1 MRVQVHRGALLKE
14 TLFEAQKGE
23 ECGKWL
29 CHIFREIPTKTYKK
43 EPWVPNKRRTKT
55 KPHSDKKN
63 VSENDRK
70 NLVDNHITNPG
81 TAIDKS
87 RTKESQTNISEL
99 NNTYLQKPKEANTLF
114 KCNSCPYTTGNQKIW
129 KLHLL
134 SHNFSESEILEKL
147 PPSLKDLTCNYE
159 EDFSKDLDVFL
170 SSLLIS

>member
-1 MRVQVHRGALLKE
+1 MKSVESDYVTFSEKSLQKHTKKSHEYR
-14 TLFEAQKGE
+14 TKGE
-23 ECGKWL
+23 QK
-29 CHIFREIPTKTYKK
+29 RKEIPIS
-43 EPWVPNKRRTKT
+43 
-55 KPHSDKKN
+55 PHSDKKN

-70 NLVDNHITNPG
+70 YLVDNHITNPG

-87 RTKESQTNISEL
+87 STKESQTNISEL

-114 KCNSCPYTTGNQKIW
+114 KCNSYPYTTGNQKIW

-147 PPSLKDLTCNYE
+147 PPSLKDLTFNSE

-170 SSLLIS
+170 SSMLNSGE